1 MGSTNHTQTV
11 SQDDI
16 NKGIG
21 EAFQAD
27 YSEALIKCA
36 GNGDAAYRMA
46 MNKQEERRKA
56 AKGGKKFS
64 IRWGRK

>member
-11 SQDDI
+11 SQDVI
-16 NKGIG
+16 NQGIG

-27 YSEALIKCA
+27 YTEALRLCA
-36 GNGDAAYRMA
+36 GNGDAAWKMA
-46 MNKQEERRKA
+46 MRKQEERRQA

-64 IRWGRK
+64 IRWGRG